1 MIDSL
6 TAGGA
11 EALTLAFARAVDPDR
26 LRPTVVCLKSLGGNP
41 YEEALRETDVPVI
54 RLDARNL
61 RDLRAFRRLTA
72 LLDETGAELIHAHL
86 ESASIWGT
94 LAGRLRRRPVVTT
107 FHTAPGP
114 VPAAVGPQ
122 GESERRPRGWTRE
135 DVRRRL
141 RLALVNR
148 WARRNLMVSEAA
160 LRGWAA
166 AGLDP
171 RRATVVHNGIDC
183 APFERAA
190 DEPEL
195 RAGVRAELGGGDG
208 EPLVVSVSVL
218 RPGKG
223 LETLVEAAPRVL
235 ARVPGAR
242 FAIAGEGPLAEGLR
256 HRAETLG
263 VADAFRWLGFRRD
276 VAAVLAAADLFV
288 LPSRNDAFPTALLE
302 AMAAGLPAVAGDAGG
317 IPEIVEAGRTGI
329 LVPPGDPGRLADAV
343 ADLLERPAERT
354 AMGRCAR
361 ERVRSHFSVGAWL
374 GRLDVVYREA
384 IGGEGE
390 A

>member
-1 MIDSL
+1 M

-26 LRPTVVCLKSLGGNP
+26 VRPTVVCLKSLGGNP
-41 YEEALRETDVPVI
+41 YEEALRETDVPVV
-54 RLDARNL
+54 RLDARHL

-86 ESASIWGT
+86 ESASIWAAV
-94 LAGRLRRRPVVTT
+94 AGRLRRRPVVTT
-107 FHTAPGP
+107 FHTAPGSG
-114 VPAAVGPQ
+114 PAAAGSQ
-122 GESERRPRGWTRE
+122 GEPERPPGGWTRE
-135 DVRRRL
+135 GARRRL

-148 WARRNLMVSEAA
+148 WAQRNLVVSEAA
-160 LRGWAA
+160 LRAWSA

-171 RRATVVHNGIDC
+171 RRASVVHNGIDC
-183 APFERAA
+183 TPFECAA
-190 DEPEL
+190 DDPEL
-195 RAGVRAELGGGDG
+195 RARMRGELGAGDG
-208 EPLVVSVSVL
+208 GPLVVAVSVL
-218 RPGKG
+218 RSGKG
-223 LETLVEAAPRVL
+223 LETLVEAAPRLL

-256 HRAETLG
+256 QRAEGLG
-263 VADAFRWLGFRRD
+263 VADAFDWLGFRGD

-302 AMAAGLPAVAGDAGG
+302 AMAAGLPVVAGDAGG
-317 IPEIVEAGRTGI
+317 IPEIVEAGRTGV
-329 LVPPGDPGRLADAV
+329 LVPPGDSDRLADAV
-343 ADLLERPAERT
+343 AGLLERPAERS

-361 ERVRSHFSVGAWL
+361 ERVRARFSAGAWL
-374 GRLDVVYREA
+374 GRLEAVYREA